1 MKRLALALA
10 TLAVLPA
17 YLLYR
22 LGALALGPGKAF
34 QGWSHAFALIPGLS
48 GVYLRRAFYRL
59 TLAGCGEDAC
69 LSFGSVF
76 AGPDARVG
84 RGVFVGVYCCLGES
98 VLEDDVLLAS
108 GVSVVNG
115 GRQHGTDRL
124 DVPIRRQPG
133 VWESVT
139 VGRGAWVGERA
150 VVMADVGAHCIIGAG
165 AVVTEAVPDYAIAV
179 GVPAKVIAYRGGA
192 RGPSTPAAAGPPLT

>member
-17 YLLYR
+17 FLVYR
-22 LGALALGPGKAF
+22 LGALAVGPAKAF
-34 QGWSHAFALIPGLS
+34 PGWSQAFALLPGLS

-59 TLAGCGEDAC
+59 TLAGCGGDAF

-76 AGPDARVG
+76 SGPGARVG
-84 RGVFVGVYCCLGES
+84 RGVFVGAYCCLGES

-124 DVPIRRQPG
+124 DVPIRLQPG
-133 VWESVT
+133 VWEGVT

-150 VVMADVGAHCIIGAG
+150 VVMADVGAHCVIGAG
-165 AVVTEAVPDYAIAV
+165 AVVTRPVPDYAVAV
-179 GVPAKVIAYRGGA
+179 GVPAKVVSYRNGA
-192 RGPSTPAAAGPPLT
+192 RGPSPSPAGAPLT